1 VGRGECAGEAVIME
15 PRELQEVAI
24 IIRPEED
31 NLAVLTADFVE
42 KDTPLKHAG
51 QILTLSGR
59 VLRGQSF
66 AIKPIRRGHPY
77 ISLGDPI
84 GLASRAVKP
93 GEPIDNTNLHSRLPR
108 LTPRYRDN
116 PQPTRLDPKLSSLTF
131 DGFVRS
137 DGEVGIRN
145 LVGIVT
151 SGMCSSTE
159 VREIAAR
166 ANREIYSRRK
176 FPNLDGVVPIIHE
189 SGCGMPDGEAVTL
202 LNQLLTNT
210 LRHPNLG
217 AAVYVD
223 LGCGKTCVE
232 CSAPVF
238 QNTVTDYNRRV
249 VNLTVQQLGGS
260 EKTVARGLEV
270 TEKLLHYA
278 NQFQRQPVSISKLI
292 VGTEC
297 GGSDRWSGVTANP
310 AVGVAADMFVNAGAA
325 VFLPEIPELQGAAM
339 LDLVQRARTKQ
350 VGHKLMNALKRY
362 EAYVRKFGDYF
373 RDNPSPGNIKGGL
386 YNIYLKSSGVK
397 AKGGTS
403 IVEDLIEYGEWLG
416 DRKGLYVLYT
426 PGYDHL
432 CTPALFLSGAQVALF
447 TTGRGTGIGCALGPV
462 MKIGTNPQLARSYA
476 DLDINAGSILEHTET
491 VEEVGQRIFQDT
503 LDVAS
508 GRKLTRAELI
518 GFHHEFKIWESLWPA
533 L

>member
-1 VGRGECAGEAVIME
+1 ME
-15 PRELQEVAI
+15 PKKLEDVAI
-24 IIRPEED
+24 VIKP
-31 NLAVLTADFVE
+31 E
-42 KDTPLKHAG
+42 KDNVAVVTSELIEQGTPLKYG
-51 QILTLSGR
+51 EQGLTISGR
-59 VLRGQSF
+59 ALRGQSF
-66 AIKPIRRGHPY
+66 AIKGIAEGTAF

-84 GLASRAVKP
+84 GLASVSLQP
-93 GEPIDNTNLHSRLPR
+93 GDPIGEADIQRRLPR
-108 LTPRYRDN
+108 LRVRYRDN
-116 PQPTRLDPKLSSLTF
+116 PEPAPLDSELGRLTF
-131 DGFVRS
+131 EGYVRHDGS
-137 DGEVGIRN
+137 VGIRN
-145 LVGIVT
+145 MIGVVT

-159 VREIAAR
+159 VKEIARR
-166 ANREIYSRRK
+166 AMAEIYRRDK
-176 FPNLDGVVPIIHE
+176 FPNVDGVVPIVHE
-189 SGCGMPDGEAVTL
+189 SGCGMPDGQAVQL
-202 LNQLLTNT
+202 LNQWLVNT

-217 AAVYVD
+217 AAVYID

-238 QNTVTDYNRRV
+238 QTAVPDYNQRV
-249 VNLTVQQLGGS
+249 VNMTIQHLGGS
-260 EKTVARGLEV
+260 RKTVERGLEIV
-270 TEKLLHYA
+270 EKLLQYA
-278 NQFQRQPVSISKLI
+278 NGFKREPAPISKLI

-310 AVGVAADMFVNAGAA
+310 AVGVASDMFVRAGAA

-339 LDLVQRARTKQ
+339 VDLVRRARTRA
-350 VGHKLMNALKRY
+350 VGKKLMQALKRY
-362 EAYVRKFGDYF
+362 EAYVKKFGEDF

-416 DRKGLYVLYT
+416 ERKGLYVLYT

-432 CTPALFLSGAQVALF
+432 CTPALFLSGAQVCLF

-462 MKIGTNPQLARSYA
+462 MKIGSNPQLARSYE
-476 DLDINAGSILEHTET
+476 DLDINAGTILERKET
-491 VEEVGQRIFQDT
+491 TQEVGRKIFQET

-508 GRKLTRAELI
+508 GRKLTRAEES
-518 GFHHEFKIWESLWPA
+518 GFHHEFKIWEQLWPA

>member
-1 VGRGECAGEAVIME
+1 LSLGPKTLED
-15 PRELQEVAI
+15 VAI
-24 IIRPEED
+24 VIKPKKD
-31 NLAVLTADFVE
+31 NVGVVTTDFIEQGTQLKYGDQLLTM
-42 KDTPLKHAG
+42 
-51 QILTLSGR
+51 SGR
-59 VLRGQSF
+59 ALRGQSF
-66 AIKPIRRGHPY
+66 AIKDIPEGKPF

-84 GLASRAVKP
+84 GLASVSLQP
-93 GEPIDNTNLHSRLPR
+93 GDRISETNIRRRLPR
-108 LTPRYRDN
+108 LRVRYRDN
-116 PQPTRLDPKLSSLTF
+116 LEPTPLDPELARLTF
-131 DGFVRS
+131 DGYWRN
-137 DGEVGIRN
+137 DGSVGIRN
-145 LVGIVT
+145 LIGVVT

-159 VREIAAR
+159 VKEIARR
-166 ANREIYSRRK
+166 AIQEIYTREK
-176 FPNLDGVVPIIHE
+176 FPSVDGVVPLVHE
-189 SGCGMPDGEAVTL
+189 SGCGMPDGRAVQM
-202 LNQLLTNT
+202 LNQLLVNT

-232 CSAPVF
+232 CSAPAF
-238 QNTVTDYNRRV
+238 QTAVPDYNQRV
-249 VNLTVQQLGGS
+249 ANMTIQHLGGS
-260 EKTVARGLEV
+260 RKTVARGLEIV
-270 TEKLLHYA
+270 EELLHYA
-278 NQFQRQPVSISKLI
+278 NQFKRKPAPISKLI

-310 AVGVAADMFVNAGAA
+310 AVGVASDMFVKAGAA

-339 LDLVQRARTKQ
+339 VELVRRARTRA
-350 VGHKLMNALKRY
+350 VGKKLMQALKRY
-362 EAYVRKFGDYF
+362 EAYVKKFGEDF

-416 DRKGLYVLYT
+416 DRKGLYVLYS

-432 CTPALFLSGAQVALF
+432 CTPALFLSGAQVTLF

-462 MKIGTNPQLARSYA
+462 MKIGSNPQLARSYE
-476 DLDINAGSILEHTET
+476 DLDIDAGTILEGKET
-491 VEEVGQRIFQDT
+491 VEEVGRKIFQET

-508 GRKLTRAELI
+508 GRKLTRAEES
-518 GFHHEFKIWESLWPA
+518 GFHHEFKIWEQLWPA

>member
-1 VGRGECAGEAVIME
+1 ME
-15 PRELQEVAI
+15 PRTLEDLAIVIKPGRDNVA
-24 IIRPEED
+24 
-31 NLAVLTADFVE
+31 VVTADFIE
-42 KDTPLKHAG
+42 QGTQLKYG
-51 QILTLSGR
+51 DQLLTMSGR
-59 VLRGQSF
+59 ALRGQSF
-66 AIKPIRRGHPY
+66 AIKAIPEGTAF

-84 GLASRAVKP
+84 GLAAVSLEP
-93 GEPIDNTNLHSRLPR
+93 GDPVNEANIQRRLPR
-108 LTPRYRDN
+108 LRAHYRDN
-116 PQPTRLDPKLSSLTF
+116 PERASLDSELARLTF
-131 DGFVRS
+131 DGYRRN
-137 DGEVGIRN
+137 DGSVGIRN
-145 LVGIVT
+145 LIGVVT
-151 SGMCSSTE
+151 SGMCSSAE
-159 VREIAAR
+159 VKEIARR
-166 ANREIYSRRK
+166 AMEEVYTRDK
-176 FPNLDGVVPIIHE
+176 FPNVDGVVPIVHE
-189 SGCGMPDGEAVTL
+189 SGCGMPDGRAVQM
-202 LNQLLTNT
+202 LNQWLVNT

-217 AAVYVD
+217 AVAYVD

-238 QNTVTDYNRRV
+238 QTAVPDYNQRV
-249 VNLTVQQLGGS
+249 VNMTIQHLGGS
-260 EKTVARGLEV
+260 RKTVQRGLEV
-270 TEKLLHYA
+270 VEKLLHYA
-278 NQFQRQPVSISKLI
+278 NQFKREPAPISKLI

-310 AVGVAADMFVNAGAA
+310 AVGVASDMFVKAGAA

-339 LDLVQRARTKQ
+339 VDLARRARTRA
-350 VGHKLMNALKRY
+350 VGKKLMQALKRY
-362 EAYVRKFGDYF
+362 EAYVKKFGEDF

-432 CTPALFLSGAQVALF
+432 CTPALFLSGAHVTLF

-462 MKIGTNPQLARSYA
+462 MKIGSNPQLARSYD
-476 DLDINAGSILEHTET
+476 DLDIDAGTILERKET
-491 VEEVGQRIFQDT
+491 VEEVGRKIFQET

-508 GRKLTRAELI
+508 GRKFTRAEES
-518 GFHHEFKIWESLWPA
+518 GFHYEFKIWEQLWPA

>member
-1 VGRGECAGEAVIME
+1 ME
-15 PRELQEVAI
+15 PRNLEDLAIVIKPEKDNVA
-24 IIRPEED
+24 
-31 NLAVLTADFVE
+31 VVTADFI
-42 KDTPLKHAG
+42 DQGTQLKYG
-51 QILTLSGR
+51 DQSLTMSGR
-59 VLRGQSF
+59 ALRGQSF
-66 AIKPIRRGHPY
+66 AIKVIPEGMAF

-84 GLASRAVKP
+84 GLAAVSLKP
-93 GEPIDNTNLHSRLPR
+93 GDPVNETNIQRRLPR
-108 LTPRYRDN
+108 LRVHYRDN
-116 PQPTRLDPKLSSLTF
+116 PEHAPLDSELARLSF
-131 DGFVRS
+131 DGYRRN
-137 DGEVGIRN
+137 DGRVGIRN
-145 LVGIVT
+145 LIGVVT

-159 VREIAAR
+159 VKEIARR
-166 ANREIYSRRK
+166 AMAEVYTREK
-176 FPNLDGVVPIIHE
+176 FPNVDGVVPIVHE
-189 SGCGMPDGEAVTL
+189 SGCGMPDGRAVQM
-202 LNQLLTNT
+202 LNQLLVNT

-217 AAVYVD
+217 AVAYVD

-238 QNTVTDYNRRV
+238 QTSVPDYNQRV
-249 VNLTVQQLGGS
+249 VNMTIQHLGGS
-260 EKTVARGLEV
+260 RKTVQRGLEV
-270 TEKLLHYA
+270 VEKLLHYA
-278 NQFQRQPVSISKLI
+278 NQFKREPAPISELI

-310 AVGVAADMFVNAGAA
+310 AVGVASDMFVKAGAA

-339 LDLVQRARTKQ
+339 VDLVRRARTRA
-350 VGHKLMNALKRY
+350 VGKKLMQALKRY
-362 EAYVRKFGDYF
+362 EAYVKKFGEDF

-432 CTPALFLSGAQVALF
+432 CTPALFLSGAHVTLF

-462 MKIGTNPQLARSYA
+462 MKIGSNPQLARSYD
-476 DLDINAGSILEHTET
+476 DLDIDAGTILEHKET
-491 VEEVGQRIFQDT
+491 VEEVGRKIFQET
-503 LDVAS
+503 LAVAS
-508 GRKLTRAELI
+508 GRKFTRAEES
-518 GFHHEFKIWESLWPA
+518 GFHYEFKIWEQLWPA

>member
-1 VGRGECAGEAVIME
+1 ME
-15 PRELQEVAI
+15 PQELEEVAI
-24 IIRPEED
+24 IIRPEKD
-31 NLAVLTADFVE
+31 NVAVVTVDFLE

-51 QILTLSGR
+51 QVLTVSGR
-59 VLRGQSF
+59 ALRGQSF
-66 AIKPIRRGHPY
+66 AIKPLRRGQPY

-84 GLASRAVKP
+84 GLASRSVKS
-93 GEPIDNTNLHSRLPR
+93 GEPIDSSNLQSRLPR
-108 LTPRYRDN
+108 LLPRYKDN
-116 PQPTRLDPKLSSLTF
+116 PRRAPLDPQLSSLTW
-131 DGFVRS
+131 DGYVRP
-137 DGEVGIRN
+137 DGEVGVRN
-145 LVGIVT
+145 LVAIVT

-166 ANREIYSRRK
+166 AHREIYARAK
-176 FPNLDGVVPIIHE
+176 FPNVDGVVPIIHE
-189 SGCGMPDGEAVTL
+189 SGCGMPDGEAVAI
-202 LNQLLTNT
+202 LNQLLANT

-232 CSAPVF
+232 CSAPIF
-238 QNTVTDYNRRV
+238 QNSVTDYHRRV

-260 EKTVARGLEV
+260 EKTVQRGLEV
-270 TEKLLHYA
+270 TEKLLHFA

-310 AVGVAADMFVNAGAA
+310 AVGVAADMFVKAGAA

-339 LDLVQRARTKQ
+339 LDLVQRARTKK
-350 VGHKLMNALKRY
+350 VGRKLTNALKRY
-362 EAYVRKFGDYF
+362 DAYVRKFGDYF
-373 RDNPSPGNIKGGL
+373 SENPSPGNIKGGL
-386 YNIYLKSSGVK
+386 YNIYLKSTGVK

-426 PGYDHL
+426 PGYDHI

-462 MKIGTNPQLARSYA
+462 MKIGSNPQLARSYA
-476 DLDINAGSILEHTET
+476 DLDINAGTILERTET
-491 VEEVGQRIFQDT
+491 TEEVGQRIFQET
-503 LDVAS
+503 LEVAS
-508 GRKLTRAELI
+508 GRKLTRAEQI
-518 GFHHEFKIWESLWPA
+518 GFHHEFKIWESLWPS

>member
-1 VGRGECAGEAVIME
+1 MG
-15 PRELQEVAI
+15 PRKLDEVAI
-24 IIRPEED
+24 VIRPEKD
-31 NLAVLTADFVE
+31 NVAVVTADLIE
-42 KDTPLKHAG
+42 KDTPLEYEG
-51 QILTLSGR
+51 EILTISGR
-59 VLRGQSF
+59 ALRGQSF
-66 AIKPIRRGHPY
+66 AINAIGRGKPY
-77 ISLGDPI
+77 ITLGDPI

-93 GEPIDNTNLHSRLPR
+93 GEPIDATNLHSRLPR
-108 LTPRYRDN
+108 LTTRYKDN
-116 PQPTRLDPKLSSLTF
+116 PKRPRPDPQLSSLTF
-131 DGFVRS
+131 DGFMRS

-145 LVGIVT
+145 FVGIVT

-159 VREIAAR
+159 VREIATR
-166 ANREIYSRRK
+166 ANREIYSREK
-176 FPNLDGVVPIIHE
+176 FPNVDGVVPIIHE
-189 SGCGMPDGEAVTL
+189 SGCGMPDGEAVNI

-217 AAVYVD
+217 ASIYID

-238 QNTVTDYNRRV
+238 QNTVPDYKRRV

-260 EKTVARGLEV
+260 EKTVERGMEV

-278 NQFQRQPVSISKLI
+278 NQFQRQPVPISKLI

-310 AVGVAADMFVNAGAA
+310 AVGVAADMFVKAGAA

-339 LDLVQRARTKQ
+339 LDLVQRARTKT
-350 VGHKLMNALKRY
+350 VGRKLTGALKRY

-386 YNIYLKSSGVK
+386 YNIYLKSTGVK

-432 CTPALFLSGAQVALF
+432 CTPALFLSGAQIALF

-476 DLDINAGSILEHTET
+476 DLDINAGTILERTET
-491 VEEVGQRIFQDT
+491 TEDVGRRIFQET

-508 GRKLTRAELI
+508 GRKLTRAEQI

>member
-1 VGRGECAGEAVIME
+1 MQLL
-15 PRELQEVAI
+15 ELDEVAI
-24 IIRPEED
+24 VIRPGED
-31 NLAVLTADFVE
+31 NVAVVTADFVE
-42 KDTPLKHAG
+42 QGTALKHG
-51 QILTLSGR
+51 SHTLTVSGR
-59 VLRGQSF
+59 TLRGQSF
-66 AIKPIRRGHPY
+66 AVKPIKRGEAY
-77 ISLGDPI
+77 ITLGDPI
-84 GLASRAVKP
+84 GLASRAVQP
-93 GEPIDNTNLHSRLPR
+93 GDPIDSTNLRSRLPR
-108 LTPRYRDN
+108 LIPRYKNN
-116 PQPTRLDPKLSSLTF
+116 PRRQALDPALSSLSF
-131 DGFVRS
+131 DGYVRP

-159 VREIAAR
+159 VREIAWR
-166 ANREIYSRRK
+166 ANHEIYSREK
-176 FPNLDGVVPIIHE
+176 FPNVDGVVPIIHE
-189 SGCGMPDGEAVTL
+189 SGCGMPDGEAVNI
-202 LNQLLTNT
+202 LNQLLANT

-217 AAVYVD
+217 AAIYID

-232 CSAPVF
+232 CSAPFF
-238 QNTVTDYNRRV
+238 QNSVPDYNRRV

-260 EKTVARGLEV
+260 EKTVERGLEA
-270 TEKLLHYA
+270 TEKLLHFA
-278 NQFQRQPVSISKLI
+278 NQSKRQPVSISKLI

-310 AVGVAADMFVNAGAA
+310 AVGIAADMFVKAGAA

-339 LDLVQRARTKQ
+339 LDLVQRARTKN
-350 VGHKLMNALKRY
+350 VGHKLMGALKRY

-373 RDNPSPGNIKGGL
+373 SENPSPGNIKGGL
-386 YNIYLKSSGVK
+386 YNIYLKSTGVK

-416 DRKGLYVLYT
+416 DRKGLFVLYT
-426 PGYDHL
+426 PGYDHI

-462 MKIGTNPQLARSYA
+462 MKIGSNPNLARTYA
-476 DLDINAGSILEHTET
+476 DLDINAGTVLERTET
-491 VEEVGQRIFQDT
+491 LEDVGRRIFQET

-508 GRKLTRAELI
+508 GRTLTRAEQI

>member
-1 VGRGECAGEAVIME
+1 ME
-15 PRELQEVAI
+15 PTRLEDVAI
-24 IIRPEED
+24 VIKPGKD
-31 NLAVLTADFVE
+31 NVAVVTAEFIDAGTELKYGEQSLTV
-42 KDTPLKHAG
+42 
-51 QILTLSGR
+51 SGR
-59 VLRGQSF
+59 ALRGQSF
-66 AIKPIRRGHPY
+66 AIKDIPEGSAF

-84 GLASRAVKP
+84 GLAAVSLKP
-93 GEPIDNTNLHSRLPR
+93 GDPVNEANIQRRLPR
-108 LTPRYRDN
+108 LRVQYRDN
-116 PQPTRLDPKLSSLTF
+116 PGPVTLDSDLSRLTF
-131 DGFVRS
+131 EGYRRPDGS
-137 DGEVGIRN
+137 VGIRN
-145 LVGIVT
+145 LIGVVT

-159 VREIAAR
+159 VKEIARR
-166 ANREIYSRRK
+166 AMGEIYTREK
-176 FPNLDGVVPIIHE
+176 FPNVDGVVPIVHE
-189 SGCGMPDGEAVTL
+189 SGCGMPDGHAVAM
-202 LNQLLTNT
+202 LNQWLANT

-238 QNTVTDYNRRV
+238 QTAVPDYNQRV
-249 VNLTVQQLGGS
+249 VNMTIQQLGGS
-260 EKTVARGLEV
+260 RKTVERGLEV
-270 TEKLLHYA
+270 VEKLLHYA
-278 NQFQRQPVSISKLI
+278 NGFRREPAPISKLI

-310 AVGVAADMFVNAGAA
+310 AVGVASDMFVRAGAA

-339 LDLVQRARTKQ
+339 VDLVRRARTRA
-350 VGHKLMNALKRY
+350 VGKKLMGALKRY
-362 EAYVRKFGDYF
+362 EAYVKKFGEDF

-403 IVEDLIEYGEWLG
+403 IVEDLIDYGEWLG

-432 CTPALFLSGAQVALF
+432 CTPALFLSGAQVCLF

-462 MKIGTNPQLARSYA
+462 MKIGSNPQLARTYE
-476 DLDINAGSILEHTET
+476 DLDINAGTILERKET
-491 VEEVGQRIFQDT
+491 TEEVGRKIFQET

-508 GRKLTRAELI
+508 GRKRTRAEET
-518 GFHHEFKIWESLWPA
+518 GFHHEFKIWEQLWPA